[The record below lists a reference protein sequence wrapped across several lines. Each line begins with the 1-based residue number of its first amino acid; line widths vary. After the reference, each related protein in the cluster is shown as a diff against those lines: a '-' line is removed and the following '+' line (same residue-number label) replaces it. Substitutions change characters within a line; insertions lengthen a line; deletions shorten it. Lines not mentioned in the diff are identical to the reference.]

1 MSLGMLRWAVLIACV
16 ASFMVVGASQLAC
29 VSPSVP
35 IFMDVFGLSAAVAG
49 LMTSTWALARVVISL
64 PAGSIIYRFGSRYA
78 YVLGVVLST
87 VGWGIKSIA
96 PDYLIILVG
105 RFIAGLGAGILS
117 VAAPVVIS
125 EWFPAKLLSTAMGVW
140 ATAMPIGIIWEL
152 PLIAWLI
159 TNFGWRHTYLL
170 FTIASASTL
179 AFLALVFRAPPP
191 YLVKSNTTIL
201 KPKVIELLRNKA
213 FIASC
218 TSIFLGMGLWST
230 YSTYIVKWCMVKG
243 FDYMTSS
250 LVGTIL
256 NVGCIVSQV
265 VTGYVSDKLLGGRL
279 RPVFMSGAV
288 LASLTTIAYAL
299 TTSLSELMITAAI
312 IGVGIAP
319 ITVSMFAIPLKAV
332 KPEMRGMAMGVTGV
346 FMYSAYVMTSLI
358 GGIYDVF
365 GLMAAAS
372 MISFMGMLSAAVI
385 HVGTRSYK
393 V

>member
-64 PAGSIIYRFGSRYA
+64 PAGGIIYRFGSRYA

>member
-1 MSLGMLRWAVLIACV
+1 MLLEVLRWVVLIACV
-16 ASFMVVGASQLAC
+16 ASFMVAGASQLAC

-35 IFMDVFGLSAAVAG
+35 VFMDLFDLSAAVAG
-49 LMTSTWALARVVISL
+49 LMTSIWALARVVISL
-64 PAGSIIYRFGSRYA
+64 PAGGIIYRFGSRNA
-78 YVLGVVLST
+78 YVLGIALST
-87 VGWGIKSIA
+87 FGWGIKSLA

-105 RFIAGLGAGILS
+105 RFIAGLGAGVLS

-125 EWFPAKLLSTAMGVW
+125 EWFPGRLLSTAMGVW
-140 ATAMPIGIIWEL
+140 ATAMPVGIIWEL

-159 TNFGWRHTYLL
+159 TNFGWRHTYIL

-179 AFLALVFRAPPP
+179 AFLMPVFRVSPP
-191 YLVKSNTTIL
+191 YLVGSNAAISKS
-201 KPKVIELLRNKA
+201 KVVELLRNRV
-213 FIASC
+213 FITSC
-218 TSIFLGMGLWST
+218 ISIFLGMSLWST

-250 LVGTIL
+250 FVGTVL

-265 VTGYVSDKLLGGRL
+265 ITGYISDKLLGGRL
-279 RPVFMSGAV
+279 RPVFMSGAM

-299 TTSLSELMITAAI
+299 STSLDELVITVAF

-319 ITVSMFAIPLKAV
+319 ITVSMFAMPLKVV
-332 KPEMRGMAMGVTGV
+332 KPELRGMAMGVTGV

-358 GGIYDVF
+358 GRIYDVF
-365 GLMAAAS
+365 GLVAAAS
-372 MISFMGMLSAAVI
+372 TISLMGVLSAAVI
-385 HVGTRSYK
+385 YVGTRGYR

>member
-35 IFMDVFGLSAAVAG
+35 IFMDVFGLSTAVAG